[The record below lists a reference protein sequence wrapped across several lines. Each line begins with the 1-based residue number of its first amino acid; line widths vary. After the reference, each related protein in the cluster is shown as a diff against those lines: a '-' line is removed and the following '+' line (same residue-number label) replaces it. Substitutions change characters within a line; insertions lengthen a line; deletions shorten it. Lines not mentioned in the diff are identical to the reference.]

1 MGSGSTK
8 FSLKKAKPA
17 MDIFMVM
24 LVPNVYGFLDWSAP
38 IEAPVIAPKVPVDDW
53 VNFEAKITSQGE
65 KRTCC
70 QYTFKNEEG
79 RSRIKGVEEWT
90 VGCGVFGGH

>member
-38 IEAPVIAPKVPVDDW
+38 IEAPVIAPKVPVASIPLRTKRG
-53 VNFEAKITSQGE
+53 EAES
-65 KRTCC
+65 
-70 QYTFKNEEG
+70 
-79 RSRIKGVEEWT
+79 KG
-90 VGCGVFGGH
+90 